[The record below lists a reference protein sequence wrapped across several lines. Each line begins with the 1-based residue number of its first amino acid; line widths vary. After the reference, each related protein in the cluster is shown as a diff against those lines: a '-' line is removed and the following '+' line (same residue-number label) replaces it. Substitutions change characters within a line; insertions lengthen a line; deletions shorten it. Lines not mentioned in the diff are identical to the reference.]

1 MSAKE
6 SEVRALLAVLAEK
19 ANKCWENLKAQ
30 EVGNLLY
37 GLKRMNSDILETRN
51 LLDAIVPK
59 IAASPE
65 ILDAQAIG
73 NSFYGMQNMKSDNPS
88 VLGLL
93 KVMADKVSQSVAELD
108 GQAMGNSLYGLQGMK
123 SDYEEVREVVRA
135 ITLKL
140 DTSSLEMNAQELGN
154 ALYGLQNMISD
165 YPEVRSLLVAL
176 ARKVASSKHDLTSQ
190 EIGNAIY
197 GLQGMRSDT
206 WETRLLV
213 RQLSIKISRSN
224 ALLDPQGIANSL
236 YGFQRMSSESEEVR
250 LLIQA
255 LAAKIEQSWK
265 LLNAQHIANSI
276 YGLQN
281 LSSFEI
287 EVSNLIRT
295 LVPKVISCRDD
306 MTSKQ
311 ISCAF
316 FGLQSMYSHHEDVI
330 ALVAALTEKVVLSKD
345 IMTGLQLGSA
355 IFGLQGLNDSI
366 IEVRKLMAA
375 FTTKLS
381 NTNVKDIEPHH
392 LGNCYYGLQRMS
404 TLYPEIVDFLSILSS
419 LVINCDAR
427 SLEFNPLV
435 CGNILY
441 GLQNC
446 SWEEACVVQV
456 LLVLAEHMKNFTTKC
471 LASIDYHPALARI
484 AGSSPTN
491 FMIVLDDVLHLYQ
504 CLTLAMTCYPN
515 MDANAGL
522 RDTFLQQQALL
533 YRVIEARKHEKTSS
547 LARELTIPQLRL
559 FEGIKILLHSE
570 PYDVASGELLH
581 GFQATVVVNL
591 KSGVNLTLMNC
602 NAWNPVLNIE
612 ILGSSHTFPSKD
624 LFTRLRNRYLF
635 EHQGVAVEM
644 IHATMVA
651 SGSFG
656 KGPQAKK
663 GMIDT
668 LRAQDTFLQTLYPPT
683 MEDASLFATIL
694 FNQGF
699 TGPQGIMSSLLDAT
713 TDDLLERY
721 RNRFV
726 DNSIS
731 SNSFFA
737 LGTLD
742 TSPQS
747 FDGFSGVTSYEYVD
761 DNLEND
767 GLGYPRANAHVPD
780 IRSPFRVMNA
790 YWIGDHPKLSSP
802 MSAGTP
808 RESTPRSSAAT
819 TPQSSS
825 SRGSNV
831 FTFAS
836 VPSATSRATTTATAG
851 SKLSAAISA
860 APFVPTSLMKESFNL
875 SAPPPPM
882 MMMPPQQ
889 QQQHYQPHSR
899 QASTNASS
907 SISGLDDTS
916 SSSAASRKLRASTI
930 DDGEDATEVDHND
943 DAVDEIALLEAQLEI
958 ARIEAK
964 LLQLKKGRGSSVGS
978 NDKRASGDD
987 SSMSS
992 AGTTNLEGDVPSN
1005 K

>member
-73 NSFYGMQNMKSDNPS
+73 NSFYGMQNMKSDNQS
-88 VLGLL
+88 VLALL
-93 KVMADKVSQSVAELD
+93 KVMAEKVSQSVAELD

-123 SDYEEVREVVRA
+123 SEFDEVRQVVRA

-154 ALYGLQNMISD
+154 ALYGLQNMTSD
-165 YPEVRSLLVAL
+165 FPEVRSLLVAL

-330 ALVAALTEKVVLSKD
+330 ALVAALTEKVILSKD

-355 IFGLQGLNDSI
+355 VFGLQGLDDST
-366 IEVRKLMAA
+366 IEVRKLIAA
-375 FTTKLS
+375 FATKIS
-381 NTNVKDIEPHH
+381 NNVKDIEPHH
-392 LGNCYYGLQRMS
+392 LGNCYYGLQRM
-404 TLYPEIVDFLSILSS
+404 TTVYPEIVEFLSVLAP
-419 LVINCDAR
+419 LVVNCDAR
-427 SLEFNPLV
+427 ALEFSPQV

-446 SWEEACVVQV
+446 SWKEPSVVQV
-456 LLVLAEHMKNFTTKC
+456 LLILAEHMKDYTSKC
-471 LASIDYHPALARI
+471 LASLDHHPALSRI
-484 AGSSPTN
+484 SGA
-491 FMIVLDDVLHLYQ
+491 MIFEPVFDEVLHLYQ
-504 CLTLAMTCYPN
+504 CLTLVLTCYPN
-515 MDANAGL
+515 MEANLGL
-522 RDTFLQQQALL
+522 RETFLHQQSLL
-533 YRVIEARKHEKTSS
+533 YRVIDARKHEKTSQFS
-547 LARELTIPQLRL
+547 QELTIPQLRL
-559 FEGIKILLHSE
+559 VEGMKILLFKE
-570 PYDVASGELLH
+570 PYDVASGELLY

-591 KSGVNLTLMNC
+591 KAGVNLSLMNGDT
-602 NAWNPVLNIE
+602 WNPVLNVE

-624 LFTRLRNRYLF
+624 LFTRLRNRYLY
-635 EHQGVAVEM
+635 ELQGVAVEM
-644 IHATMVA
+644 VHATMVA

-668 LRAQDTFLQTLYPPT
+668 LRAQDTLLQALYPPT
-683 MEDASLFATIL
+683 LEDATLFATVL
-694 FNQGF
+694 FNQGY
-699 TGPQGIMSSLLDAT
+699 TGPQGIMSSLLDT
-713 TDDLLERY
+713 TAEELLERY
-721 RNRFV
+721 NNRFM
-726 DNSIS
+726 NKSSS

-767 GLGYPRANAHVPD
+767 GLGYPRPAHVPD

-802 MSAGTP
+802 MSNTP
-808 RESTPRSSAAT
+808 RDLTPRGSAST

-825 SRGSNV
+825 SAKGVSNV
-831 FTFAS
+831 FNFSS
-836 VPSATSRATTTATAG
+836 VQPTPAALP

-860 APFVPTSLMKESFNL
+860 PPFVPTSLMKESFTL
-875 SAPPPPM
+875 SAPPSLEQS
-882 MMMPPQQ
+882 QQ
-889 QQQHYQPHSR
+889 QS
-899 QASTNASS
+899 ATT
-907 SISGLDDTS
+907 IDETS
-916 SSSAASRKLRASTI
+916 SSSGASRPVLAA
-930 DDGEDATEVDHND
+930 DDVEDITDVDPNHD
-943 DAVDEIALLEAQLEI
+943 TVDEIALLEAQLEI
-958 ARIEAK
+958 ARIEAR
-964 LLQLKKGRGSSVGS
+964 LLQLKKGKGSSTAS
-978 NDKRASGDD
+978 YDKRGSGDD
-987 SSMSS
+987 SSLSS
-992 AGTTNLEGDVPSN
+992 GGTVNLEGDNAPS